1 MSDYEQTQADRPVPK
16 RPKWGW
22 LAWEA
27 TVGYIHQYHSPDA
40 TLKLEIYPMDYIMG
54 WAATLSWGERHEAVH
69 DQQSFADSLNNL
81 WRQVEQHHNLINS
94 LEAAVARPINYGD
107 DEWLDEL
114 TYEAFSRLI
123 NTTDTI
129 FQGDWQIIILYRPV
143 ESANKRVQARLIADG
158 TVVNRGG
165 NGPTLRDACRQLFHN
180 AAPIY
185 QQYRKKG
192 E

>member
-1 MSDYEQTQADRPVPK
+1 MSDFEQTQADRPVPK

-27 TVGYIHQYHSPDA
+27 TVGYIHQKHNSDA
-40 TLKLEIYPMDYIMG
+40 TLKLEVYPMEYIMG
-54 WAATLSWGERHEAVH
+54 WSASLSWGDWQESVS
-69 DQQSFADSLNNL
+69 DQQSFADALNSL
-81 WRQVEQHHNLINS
+81 WKKVEQNHNLLNS
-94 LEAAVARPINYGD
+94 LEAAVRRPVSYGD
-107 DEWLDEL
+107 DEWLDEV

-129 FQGDWQIIILYRPV
+129 FQGDWQIIFLYRPV
-143 ESANKRVQARLIADG
+143 EKAEKRVQTRLIADNS
-158 TVVNRGG
+158 VVNRGG

-185 QQYRKKG
+185 QQYRNK
-192 E
+192 EE

>member
-1 MSDYEQTQADRPVPK
+1 
-16 RPKWGW
+16 

-27 TVGYIHQYHSPDA
+27 TVGYIHQHHSPDA

-54 WAATLSWGERHEAVH
+54 WAASLSWSDWQESVR
-69 DQQSFADSLNNL
+69 DQQSFADSLNKL
-81 WRQVEQHHNLINS
+81 WHQVDQNHDLIDS
-94 LEAAVARPINYGD
+94 LEMAVRRPINYGD

-114 TYEAFSRLI
+114 TYEAFSRLV

-129 FQGDWQIIILYRPV
+129 FMGDWQIIILYRPV
-143 ESANKRVQARLIADG
+143 ESPNNRVQTRLIADR

-165 NGPTLRDACRQLFHN
+165 NGPTLRDACRHLFHN